1 MLEGDGLFVM
11 TNGQKYVYLDQFS
24 DVWCKFWR
32 YLFMAGEGFVNW
44 TLIAL
49 NAERI
54 FVINFPFVARRFVTV
69 ARVRFELC
77 CLLLV
82 ILGVSL
88 VNLDVYKMTAANAV
102 NKVQNS

>member
-1 MLEGDGLFVM
+1 MLVGDGLFVM
-11 TNGQKYVYLDQFS
+11 TNGQTYVYLDQFS

-32 YLFMAGEGFVNW
+32 YVFMAGEGFVNW

-54 FVINFPFVARRFVTV
+54 FALNFPFVARQFVTV
-69 ARVRFELC
+69 TRVRIELL

-82 ILGVSL
+82 ILVVSL
-88 VNLDVYKMTAANAV
+88 VNLDVYKITSANAV
-102 NKVQNS
+102 NKVPN